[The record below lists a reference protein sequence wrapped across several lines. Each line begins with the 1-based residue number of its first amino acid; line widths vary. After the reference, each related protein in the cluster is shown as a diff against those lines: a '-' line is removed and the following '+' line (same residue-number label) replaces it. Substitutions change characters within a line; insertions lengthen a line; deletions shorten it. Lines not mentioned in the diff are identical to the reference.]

1 MKSSYLMIGVVM
13 LTLSITPRL
22 KGQLFYFGNIGDKI
36 PDHAIRVSSESR
48 LSPDGE
54 YGFTDHTNG
63 QGARIFAVKLREGN
77 YRVTIRLGDAHV
89 ATNTTMKAEARRL
102 MLYNVTTAP
111 EEYVT
116 KQFMVSVRQP
126 EMADGSRVLLKS
138 GEDQSPSWDEYLWL
152 EINGDRPGV
161 QSIEITPAEPVT
173 TVFLAGDSTVTDQE
187 REPWGGWG
195 QMLPLFFKPDVVVTN
210 LAQSGLTLTS
220 FERQN
225 RLKKILSMMKP
236 GDYVLIQFGHND
248 QKEKGENVGPF
259 TSYKANLKRYIEKIR
274 EKGGNPV
281 LVSSMERRR
290 WEGGKPRQTLSD
302 FAEAVRQT
310 GHELG
315 VPIIDLNAMSLQFY
329 EALGEVGS
337 TRAFVHYPA
346 NTFPGQDQPLKDNS
360 HHNSYGAYELARA
373 VVESIHRNIPGL
385 AAHLAED
392 VTPYDLTVPDNP
404 ETLVIPPSPFPPSV
418 QKLEGN

>member
-1 MKSSYLMIGVVM
+1 MKSPYLRMGVVL
-13 LTLSITPRL
+13 LTLSMTPWSPA
-22 KGQLFYFGNIGDKI
+22 QFFYFGNTNDKI
-36 PDHAIRVSSESR
+36 PAHAIRVSPESR
-48 LSPDGE
+48 LLPDGE
-54 YGFTDHTNG
+54 YGFTDHTNAH
-63 QGARIFAVKLREGN
+63 GARVFAVKLREGN

-89 ATNTTMKAEARRL
+89 ATNTTIKAEARRL
-102 MLYNVTTAP
+102 MLYSVTTAP
-111 EEYVT
+111 GEYVT
-116 KQFMVSVRQP
+116 KHFTVSVRQP
-126 EMADGSRVLLKS
+126 EMLDGSRVSLKS
-138 GEDQSPSWDEYLWL
+138 GEEQSPSWDEYLWL

-161 QSIEITPAEPVT
+161 QSIEIVPVDTVT
-173 TVFLAGDSTVTDQE
+173 TVFLAGDSTVTDQG

-195 QMLPLFFKPDVVVTN
+195 QMLPRFFKPDVVVTN

-259 TSYKANLKRYIEKIR
+259 TSYKANLKRYVEKIR

-290 WEGGKPRQTLSD
+290 WEDGKPGKTLSD
-302 FAEAVRQT
+302 FAQAVRQT
-310 GHELG
+310 GTELD
-315 VPIIDLNAMSLQFY
+315 VPVIDLNTMSLQIY
-329 EALGEVGS
+329 EALGESGS
-337 TRAFVHYPA
+337 ARAFAHYPA

-373 VVESIHRNIPGL
+373 VVESIRQNIPGL

-392 VTPYDLTVPDNP
+392 VTPFDPTKPDNP
-404 ETLVIPPSPFPPSV
+404 DELVIPPSPFPSSV
-418 QKLEGN
+418 QKPEGN